1 MNTTRTGRPVR
12 DTRRDTLRNTDVGT
26 AASTSRRLSR
36 RHVVNVA
43 GAMGAALTLA
53 ACGTG
58 GKSDGG
64 TTQPQLTKDNITL
77 TWASPG
83 DQAEFDV
90 YVKVAEKFTQI
101 HPNIKVVNDAP
112 ASSKD
117 KMTALMASDSLP
129 EIIFRTIN
137 DFPAFVQPNNI
148 WMPLDDYIKRDKF
161 DIQDFFPQILK
172 PYRYDGKRFGEGKLY
187 GLPKEIAIR
196 SMFYNVD
203 HFAEAGIK
211 PPAADQAW
219 TWDEFRNA
227 ARRLAKP
234 DGSRYA
240 YSMETWWAMW
250 GIWAWANGGEVVDDP
265 WAPTKGTMDTGPVVE
280 ALQFWADL
288 VVKERVAPPLSAY
301 RELSKSNHFG
311 QGKASMYNNGRW
323 NVPNFRRS
331 QFKWDVML
339 MPRQK
344 TRAQFLSGSIFGVAR
359 ANKRSEESWEL
370 LKFISGKDAQNTM
383 TDLGLLFPSRMSI
396 ARSDAFLKSRPPE
409 HNDVYLKDVEVA
421 RILPMHPR
429 YPELQSEIDKISDQV
444 LNGEKTAATA
454 GKEMNEKA
462 NFVLKGS

>member
-1 MNTTRTGRPVR
+1 MIEGIGRTEWSSQGRQSNAGTTRRHIMLGA
-12 DTRRDTLRNTDVGT
+12 GT
-26 AASTSRRLSR
+26 T
-36 RHVVNVA
+36 
-43 GAMGAALTLA
+43 GAMSASLALA
-53 ACGTG
+53 ACGG
-58 GKSDGG
+58 GNGAQ
-64 TTQPQLTKDNITL
+64 TAPAPRQLTKENITL

-90 YVKVAEKFTQI
+90 YVKVSEKFTQM

-117 KMTALMASDSLP
+117 KMTTLMASDSLP

-148 WMPLDDYIKRDKF
+148 WLGIDDLIKRDKF
-161 DIQDFFPQILK
+161 DIQDFYPQILK

-211 PPAADQAW
+211 PPAPDQAW

-227 ARRLAKP
+227 ARRLNKP

-250 GIWAWANGGEVVDDP
+250 SIWAWSNGGEVVDDP
-265 WAPTKGTMDTGPVVE
+265 WAPTKGTMDTSPVVD
-280 ALQFWADL
+280 ALQYWGDFVA
-288 VVKERVAPPLSAY
+288 KERFAPPLSAY
-301 RELSKSNHFG
+301 KDLSKSNHFA

-339 MPRQK
+339 MPKQK
-344 TRAQFLSGSIFGVAR
+344 QRAQFLSGSVFGVAK
-359 ANKRSEESWEL
+359 ASKYQEESWEL
-370 LKFISGKDAQNTM
+370 LKFISGKEAQNTM
-383 TDLGLLFPSRMSI
+383 TDMGLLFPSRQSI
-396 ARSDAFLKSRPPE
+396 AKSDAFLKSRPPE
-409 HNDVYLKDVEVA
+409 HGEVYLKDVEVA

-429 YPELQSEIDKISDQV
+429 YPEMQTEVDKISDQV
-444 LNGEKTAATA
+444 LNGEKTASVA
-454 GKEMNEKA
+454 GKEMNEKV
-462 NFVLKGS
+462 NLILKAT